1 MSFTF
6 KWPRFSDQFHAEARE
21 MLHAALNKGSKPPI
35 IADKIEVVELEM
47 GTQPPEL
54 EIKDI
59 GELTKD
65 QFRGIFKLT
74 YAGDAFIVLRTKV
87 QANPLN
93 HRKPDTQHEISELLG
108 GGNSR
113 GILAAHQPLLV
124 PMLLRLSQFRLN
136 SYVVLVLSK
145 QKGCTLVFKTDPL
158 QNVEVSSTFD
168 SIAVIQ
174 SFIQREIEEQLRE
187 MFREDLPGIIHRLS
201 QRWVAGRTRVE
212 APYLRAPAPVA
223 APGSL
228 AQAGPRSIPGHQQ
241 RTTFNVRPS
250 TSVPDDELLLFKSTT
265 TSLPPGAMGI
275 QPGLHPAYTLNR
287 RTTSPSI
294 ARSSLPATSVVPPT
308 SLTGRSPRMRP
319 KTAATMTRTPSSA
332 DFPRNPTSTLPD
344 IENFDPTYGL
354 RSEGVPAESG
364 FSGFGKLFGPNRGL
378 ADLAEDAATP
388 GATAELGGLDGES
401 AYDVVEWEEDEDDV
415 GDSVSQRMNDD
426 VDDEPGY
433 VPPLPP
439 VILQLPPHDFVDVET
454 IPAVGGGFITRPR
467 ISTAQS
473 TSAISPPLVSM
484 GSTLMDIQDRIRS
497 NVGAMN
503 NGNRTGA
510 RSEFS
515 SADSNNRAD
524 LFRRVRGRA
533 KNQSGLATSLAAG
546 AEVDQ
551 PAYNPYFGESYR
563 QGGDFSQYP
572 GGGVEIESTRDLSSS
587 QRQASKRPMPV
598 PHQIS
603 SLSDRARSI
612 SRSPPAGDS
621 FPVHYGS
628 PSHQHHATLGDD
640 DGFIHEN
647 VDHSNYQRSYG
658 RSSHG
663 IILRNQS
670 VSHLSALSKSN
681 QTLSPFTRSF
691 SHFTVRSGPPR
702 PLISN
707 TTPFP
712 STAVTGAKKARRKR
726 VYRLGGTG
734 KGVGGREALRGK
746 FGDGD
751 GRDRQPQARDATA
764 QVKRFRGEMGES
776 GGGDILLNRM
786 SRSPAPPSEFSDDDV
801 EHYFRPRRPSEVV
814 LPPLKGTAGG
824 GSLNAVLQS
833 SPPSSSS
840 HLRKDERLLFA
851 TSSNRP
857 GSPAPSGVQA
867 VLRQRTTSHS
877 SQKSRQ
883 RKISQ
888 TVTDA

>member
-6 KWPRFSDQFHAEARE
+6 KWPRFSDRFHEEARE

-74 YAGDAFIVLRTKV
+74 YSGDAFIVLRTKV

-93 HRKPDTQHEISELLG
+93 HRKADTQHEISDLLG

-113 GILAAHQPLLV
+113 GILAAHQPLVV

-158 QNVEVSSTFD
+158 QNVQVSSTFD

-212 APYLRAPAPVA
+212 APYLRAPAP
-223 APGSL
+223 PESL
-228 AQAGPRSIPGHQQ
+228 AQTARRSVPGRKRSIAPDV
-241 RTTFNVRPS
+241 RTPES
-250 TSVPDDELLLFKSTT
+250 MPDDELFRST
-265 TSLPPGAMGI
+265 TSLPTTRVGI
-275 QPGLHPAYTLNR
+275 QPVLHVNHMFTR

-294 ARSSLPATSVVPPT
+294 ARSSLPASIIPP
-308 SLTGRSPRMRP
+308 SSIAGRSPRARANAIT
-319 KTAATMTRTPSSA
+319 KTPSSS

-354 RSEGVPAESG
+354 RAEGVPVKSD
-364 FSGFGKLFGPNRGL
+364 FTTFGKLFGHNRGL

-388 GATAELGGLDGES
+388 GSAEMGGLDGES
-401 AYDVVEWEEDEDDV
+401 AYDVVDWEEDEIDI
-415 GDSVSQRMNDD
+415 GDSVSQRMYDD
-426 VDDEPGY
+426 VDDEPPF
-433 VPPLPP
+433 VSPPIITPLPR
-439 VILQLPPHDFVDVET
+439 PHEFVDMET

-467 ISTAQS
+467 VYNSQATS
-473 TSAISPPLVSM
+473 TSSLPPVSM
-484 GSTLMDIQDRIRS
+484 DSPSVEMHERIRS
-497 NVGAMN
+497 NVGVRKN
-503 NGNRTGA
+503 TGRSTSTRA
-510 RSEFS
+510 LSEFGS
-515 SADSNNRAD
+515 RISDRRATQFHADGGGRNRA
-524 LFRRVRGRA
+524 
-533 KNQSGLATSLAAG
+533 QSGFADG
-546 AEVDQ
+546 PEDGEDE
-551 PAYNPYFGESYR
+551 YNPYFGEAYR
-563 QGGDFSQYP
+563 RNGDFSQYP
-572 GGGVEIESTRDLSSS
+572 GGGGVETETTRGVSSS
-587 QRQASKRPMPV
+587 QRQASKRPIPI

-603 SLSDRARSI
+603 STFDRTRSI

-621 FPVHYGS
+621 FPTHYGS
-628 PSHQHHATLGDD
+628 PSQQHHATLGDD

-647 VDHSNYQRSYG
+647 IDHSNYQRSYG

-707 TTPFP
+707 TMPFP
-712 STAVTGAKKARRKR
+712 SAAVTGVKKARRKR
-726 VYRLGGTG
+726 VYRLGGGGGGGGAG
-734 KGVGGREALRGK
+734 KSASGGEGLRGK
-746 FGDGD
+746 PGDGD
-751 GRDRQPQARDATA
+751 VRDRQSRIKDATA
-764 QVKRFRGEMGES
+764 QVRRFRGEEG
-776 GGGDILLNRM
+776 GGGDISFDRL
-786 SRSPAPPSEFSDDDV
+786 SHSPAPPSEFSDEDV

-814 LPPLKGTAGG
+814 APMGTAGG
-824 GSLNAVLQS
+824 NTKSGLLS
-833 SPPSSSS
+833 SPLSSTSL
-840 HLRKDERLLFA
+840 LRNEDGLLFA
-851 TSSNRP
+851 TSSSRP
-857 GSPAPSGVQA
+857 GSLAASGGQA
-867 VLRQRTTSHS
+867 VLRQRTTSSHS
-877 SQKSRQ
+877 SQNPRQ
-883 RKISQ
+883 RRTSQ
-888 TVTDA
+888 TVPDT